1 MSHKVP
7 NEDRGEYTI
16 VIGGEEFI
24 IRYPL
29 GAVKVLD
36 QKFKGGFQKKLER
49 DEFNS
54 ADIGY
59 VIFLGLK
66 YGGNEFDEDTV
77 LDMLDMAHFADY
89 IEVLE
94 DALGGK
100 KMQAKVERDTA
111 KAMAAIEERK
121 KKASIG
127 ESG

>member
-7 NEDRGEYTI
+7 NEDRGEYLI

-29 GAVKVLD
+29 GAMKALD
-36 QKFKGGFQKKLER
+36 QKFKGGFQKKFAG
-49 DEFNS
+49 DDFNS
-54 ADIGY
+54 ADIGF
-59 VIFLGLK
+59 VLFIGLK
-66 YGGNEFDEDTV
+66 YGGNDLDEDTV
-77 LDMLDMAHFADY
+77 LDMLDMPHLADY

-100 KMQAKVERDTA
+100 KMQAKVERDTT
-111 KAMAAIEERK
+111 KAMAAIEARN